1 MDMSNDKPRKP
12 GKQSGNQSGKQSGG
26 RAYTGKTIVLPQSGE
41 KRSST
46 PRPDLPKPPRVY
58 RNPPPSQ
65 RDDVPAA
72 ERGNYAERGPQ
83 TYATRKQGRAKQ
95 GRAKQGPAKQR
106 PAKQRR
112 TVWQR
117 VRRGMLLFLL
127 VAAVLLTIGTWA
139 LNRQVSAVADAVVVS
154 DVRSSPPLNTALLG
168 GVNVLLVGVDERP
181 DHPAEGVRSDTLIVA
196 RINAPAGWISLLS
209 IPRDTQVELPDV
221 GQTKINVAYGQGY
234 AHAEELYGAGVSPA
248 QGGMALAAQTVEQFL
263 GLGEWGQRIHYT
275 AQINF
280 EGFVGI
286 IDALGGITIDVP
298 QHIIDTAYPT
308 PDFGVMRVEFLPGPQ
323 EMDGQTALIYART
336 RHADSDFGRAERQQQ
351 VLRAIVAELQ
361 ERGWTGRVA
370 AVPEVLNGLTGE
382 DDGMQPVLT
391 TMPFDRPDML
401 LGLTLLAGRLD
412 ADNIERTQISPERVQ
427 VTEIGTN
434 LVWERDGVRDV
445 VNDWLDGP
453 EAPAEE
459 PAGEPAAQP

>member
-1 MDMSNDKPRKP
+1 MSNQKPRKP
-12 GKQSGNQSGKQSGG
+12 GERSDERAGKPARGP
-26 RAYTGKTIVLPQSGE
+26 AYTGKTIVLPKAD
-41 KRSST
+41 KRRGNT
-46 PRPDLPKPPRVY
+46 PPPRPNLPKPPRVY
-58 RNPPPSQ
+58 PNPPPSQ
-65 RDDVPAA
+65 RDAYPPEEQGD
-72 ERGNYAERGPQ
+72 YAEREPPI
-83 TYATRKQGRAKQ
+83 YASRKRGRVKKRRVA
-95 GRAKQGPAKQR
+95 
-106 PAKQRR
+106 RR
-112 TVWQR
+112 TLWQR
-117 VRRGMLLFLL
+117 VRRGLLLLLL
-127 VAAVLLTIGTWA
+127 VAVVLLGVGTWA
-139 LNRQVSAVADAVVVS
+139 LQRQVSAVADAVVVS

-181 DHPAEGVRSDTLIVA
+181 DHPEEGVRSDSLILA

-221 GQTKINVAYGQGY
+221 GETKINVAYGQGY
-234 AHAEELYGAGVSPA
+234 ARAEELYGAGVSPA

-263 GLGEWGQRIHYT
+263 GLRDWGQRVHYT

-298 QHIIDTAYPT
+298 YHIVDNAYPT

-336 RHADSDFGRAERQQQ
+336 RHSDSDFGRAERQQQ

-361 ERGWTGRVA
+361 ARGWTGRVA

-382 DDGMQPVLT
+382 DGSTPPVLT

-412 ADNIERTQISPERVQ
+412 TENIGRTQISPENVP
-427 VTEIGTN
+427 VTEIGSN

-453 EAPAEE
+453 DE